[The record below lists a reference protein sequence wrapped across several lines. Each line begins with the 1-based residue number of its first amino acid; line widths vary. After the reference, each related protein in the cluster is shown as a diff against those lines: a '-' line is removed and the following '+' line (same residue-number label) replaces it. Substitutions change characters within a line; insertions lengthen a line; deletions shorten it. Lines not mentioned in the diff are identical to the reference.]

1 MAVSGGDLPRGSLP
15 KGVCVSALG
24 GGCLSRGLGCLPE
37 DVCQGGLSVQGVS
50 ARMTDSCK
58 NITLLIR
65 DFFSKGEKYDGS
77 TRVVLPILCSM
88 PGGGGHGSRAI
99 SLNTA

>member
-1 MAVSGGDLPRGSLP
+1 MSAQG
-15 KGVCVSALG
+15 GVCVCLG
-24 GGCLSRGLGCLPE
+24 GGGGVCPGGWGVCLGMSARGVCLSRGM
-37 DVCQGGLSVQGVS
+37 SV
-50 ARMTDSCK
+50 RMTDSCK

-88 PGGGGHGSRAI
+88 PGGGVMGLEPSPLILHEFPFII
-99 SLNTA
+99 S